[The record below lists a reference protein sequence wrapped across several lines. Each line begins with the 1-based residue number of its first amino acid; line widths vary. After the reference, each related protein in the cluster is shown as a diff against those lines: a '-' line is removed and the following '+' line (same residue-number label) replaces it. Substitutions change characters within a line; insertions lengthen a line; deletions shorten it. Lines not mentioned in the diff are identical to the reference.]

1 MKKLHVLGSG
11 CAKCNHLL
19 EITTKA
25 SQELG
30 LDCEIEKVE
39 DMLRFAEFGVM
50 VTPALVIDGKVAV
63 SGRVPSLEE
72 MKTMLGEG

>member
-1 MKKLHVLGSG
+1 MKLHVLGAG
-11 CAKCNHLL
+11 CEKCNRL
-19 EITTKA
+19 EQTTRTA
-25 SQELG
+25 AEELG
-30 LDCEIEKVE
+30 LDCEIEKVG

-72 MKTMLGEG
+72 VKTMLSEG